1 MATELTVRLVGD
13 AIAAHP
19 SVFTFTTDGVH
30 IARLSRSRK
39 PRIAVVPRQD
49 AAAVLA
55 RLGNQPERI
64 TLEGRILTEPHR
76 AAHNSTSGTRDRSP
90 FYPLHIFAAHG
101 RRVMLERSPSWM
113 WGTPT
118 DIPTTTEF
126 EIESWDTDERE
137 LDIGAP
143 LIIDW
148 RIVFARA
155 G

>member
-13 AIAAHP
+13 ALIFPGSTTDAPLQTFA
-19 SVFTFTTDGVH
+19 FTTDGVQ

-39 PRIAVVPRQD
+39 PRISVVPRQD
-49 AAAVLA
+49 TAAVLA

-64 TLEGRILTEPHR
+64 TIEGRILTEAVM
-76 AAHNSTSGTRDRSP
+76 AAQTPPRNP
-90 FYPLHIFAAHG
+90 FYPLDYFYAAG
-101 RRVMLERSPSWM
+101 RRVRLERTPPWM
-113 WGTPT
+113 W
-118 DIPTTTEF
+118 DISPTTDF